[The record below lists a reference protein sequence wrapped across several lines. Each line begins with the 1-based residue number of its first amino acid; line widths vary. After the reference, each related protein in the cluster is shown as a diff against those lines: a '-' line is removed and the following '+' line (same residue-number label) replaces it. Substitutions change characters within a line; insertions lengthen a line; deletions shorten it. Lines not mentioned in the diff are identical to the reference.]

1 MTPPFYRQFC
11 YKAFRTP
18 QIDQLILF
26 QFILIAYEM
35 IKALLLYLFLGQPG
49 TVLDEYRF
57 AVIFNFVSETHKVNI
72 DEDLWFSNNGEK

>member
-49 TVLDEYRF
+49 TVLDELSICRYFQFR
-57 AVIFNFVSETHKVNI
+57 IGDT
-72 DEDLWFSNNGEK
+72 